1 MNDFSPLQIAY
12 RQIANTRPEFAA
24 PLLIAAYHDLMNSC
38 EYERADIVETLE
50 RAGQRAGLTG
60 RELRGIWERIG
71 EGEEVVPMA
80 ELLNP
85 ALM

>member
-24 PLLIAAYHDLMNSC
+24 PLLIAAYTDLMNSC

-50 RAGQRAGLTG
+50 RAGKRAGLTG
-60 RELRGIWERIG
+60 RELRGIWERVG
-71 EGEEVVPMA
+71 EGDEVVALA

-85 ALM
+85 VIL